1 MKVLIHPKKKK
12 ERKREEKG
20 HNSTRLLLMYLV
32 SKDYKTRKGAMSN
45 IPIFIKRVNNP
56 YYMKFSSIENARLGK
71 KKRGWK
77 GA

>member
-1 MKVLIHPKKKK
+1 
-12 ERKREEKG
+12 
-20 HNSTRLLLMYLV
+20 MYLV

-71 KKRGWK
+71 KKERVERGITNVSCQMC
-77 GA
+77 ALFI